1 MGNLSWSQGDSQSK
15 KKELGAY
22 RMLGLGRE
30 MKSIRRRS
38 VADQAGLYRYIGEG
52 TVERPWLKVTRAE
65 YLETR
70 AGVQME
76 CLGKRRATDVDQVKI
91 EKKTY
96 DVLASRESTAAG
108 LREAF
113 RQAHGRGMT
122 PRELELY
129 GKAAGEAG
137 LTFKPD
143 LRAKAA
149 GTRRRLLAEV
159 VEKVENRARGGEVR
173 LQEMWAA
180 VAGEETAQESM
191 LEYVDRFKGAAYIRC
206 MSSTRRHEIGRRMGL
221 KERLSEKLGVKIR
234 RLGFR

>member
-1 MGNLSWSQGDSQSK
+1 
-15 KKELGAY
+15 
-22 RMLGLGRE
+22 

-38 VADQAGLYRYIGEG
+38 AADQAGLYRYIGEG

-70 AGVQME
+70 RLVQE
-76 CLGKRRATDVDQVKI
+76 EYLGRRRATDVDQLRI
-91 EKKTY
+91 ERKTY
-96 DVLASRESTAAG
+96 DRLGVREASAAG

-137 LTFKPD
+137 ITFQPNLK
-143 LRAKAA
+143 AKAA
-149 GTRRRLLAEV
+149 GIRKRLLAEV

-173 LQEMWAA
+173 LQELWAA
-180 VAGEETAQESM
+180 VAGEESAQESM
-191 LEYVDRFKGAAYIRC
+191 LEYIDRFKGVAYIRC
-206 MSSTRRHEIGRRMGL
+206 MSSTRRHEVGRRMGL
-221 KERLSEKLGVKIR
+221 KEQLSEKLGVKIR
-234 RLGFR
+234 RLAFR

>member
-1 MGNLSWSQGDSQSK
+1 
-15 KKELGAY
+15 
-22 RMLGLGRE
+22 
-30 MKSIRRRS
+30 
-38 VADQAGLYRYIGEG
+38 
-52 TVERPWLKVTRAE
+52 LKVTRAE

-70 AGVQME
+70 AGVQVE

-129 GKAAGEAG
+129 SKAAGEAD

>member
-1 MGNLSWSQGDSQSK
+1 MRDRSWSQGDSEDK
-15 KKELGAY
+15 RKELGAY

-38 VADQAGLYRYIGEG
+38 ATDQVGLYRYIGEG

-70 AGVQME
+70 RLVQE
-76 CLGKRRATDVDQVKI
+76 EYLGRRRATDVDQLRI
-91 EKKTY
+91 ERKTY
-96 DVLASRESTAAG
+96 DRLGVREASAAG

-137 LTFKPD
+137 ITFQPNLK
-143 LRAKAA
+143 AKAA
-149 GTRRRLLAEV
+149 GIRRRLLAEV

-173 LQEMWAA
+173 LQELWAA
-180 VAGEETAQESM
+180 VAGEESAQESM
-191 LEYVDRFKGAAYIRC
+191 LEYIDRFKGVAYIRC
-206 MSSTRRHEIGRRMGL
+206 MSSTRRHEVGRRMGL
-221 KERLSEKLGVKIR
+221 KEQLSEKLGVKIR
-234 RLGFR
+234 RLAFR

>member
-38 VADQAGLYRYIGEG
+38 AADQAGLYRYIGEG

-70 AGVQME
+70 RLVQE
-76 CLGKRRATDVDQVKI
+76 EYLGRRRATDVDQLRI
-91 EKKTY
+91 ERKTY
-96 DVLASRESTAAG
+96 DRLGVREASAAG

-137 LTFKPD
+137 ITFQPNLK
-143 LRAKAA
+143 AKAA
-149 GTRRRLLAEV
+149 GIRRRLLAEV

-173 LQEMWAA
+173 LQELWAA
-180 VAGEETAQESM
+180 VAGEESAQESL
-191 LEYVDRFKGAAYIRC
+191 LEYIDRFKGVAYIRC
-206 MSSTRRHEIGRRMGL
+206 MSSTRRHEVGRRMGL
-221 KERLSEKLGVKIR
+221 KEQLSEKLGVKIR
-234 RLGFR
+234 RLVFR

>member
-1 MGNLSWSQGDSQSK
+1 
-15 KKELGAY
+15 
-22 RMLGLGRE
+22 

-38 VADQAGLYRYIGEG
+38 AADQAGLYRYIGEG

-70 AGVQME
+70 RLVQE
-76 CLGKRRATDVDQVKI
+76 EYLGRRRATDVDQLRI
-91 EKKTY
+91 ERKTY
-96 DVLASRESTAAG
+96 DRLGVREASAAG

-137 LTFKPD
+137 ITFQPNLK
-143 LRAKAA
+143 AKAA
-149 GTRRRLLAEV
+149 GIRRRLLAEV

-173 LQEMWAA
+173 LQELWAA
-180 VAGEETAQESM
+180 VAGEESAQESL
-191 LEYVDRFKGAAYIRC
+191 LEYIDRFKGVAYIRC
-206 MSSTRRHEIGRRMGL
+206 MSSTRRHEVGRRMGL
-221 KERLSEKLGVKIR
+221 KEQLSEKLGVKIR
-234 RLGFR
+234 RLAFR

>member
-1 MGNLSWSQGDSQSK
+1 MGNLSWSQGDSQTK

-38 VADQAGLYRYIGEG
+38 ASDQAGLYRYIGEG

-70 AGVQME
+70 RGVE
-76 CLGKRRATDVDQVKI
+76 AAVLGRRKATDADLLRI
-91 EKKTY
+91 ERKTY
-96 DVLASRESTAAG
+96 DLLGAREAAAAG

-122 PRELELY
+122 PREQEM
-129 GKAAGEAG
+129 
-137 LTFKPD
+137 
-143 LRAKAA
+143 
-149 GTRRRLLAEV
+149 LLAEV
-159 VEKVENRARGGEVR
+159 VEKVENRARGGEVK
-173 LQEMWAA
+173 LQELWAA

-191 LEYVDRFKGAAYIRC
+191 LEYVDRFKGVAYIRC
-206 MSSTRRHEIGRRMGL
+206 LSSTRRHEIGRRMGL
-221 KERLSEKLGVKIR
+221 KEKLSEKAGVKIQ
-234 RLGFR
+234 RLAFR